1 MTIPGALRLKNW
13 IIGEK
18 NGVISGSTLYDRTLV
33 WLAFGLAAVGFIMV
47 TSASMPVGQRLT
59 DDPFYFAKRD
69 VVYLVVAFLLAL
81 GVMRVSMA
89 TWEKYSLSC

>member
-18 NGVISGSTLYDRTLV
+18 NGVISGTTLYDRTLV
-33 WLAFGLAAVGFIMV
+33 WLAFGLAAIGFIMV

-59 DDPFYFAKRD
+59 DDPF
-69 VVYLVVAFLLAL
+69 
-81 GVMRVSMA
+81 
-89 TWEKYSLSC
+89 

>member
-1 MTIPGALRLKNW
+1 MTIPGALRIKNW
-13 IIGEK
+13 VIGER

-59 DDPFYFAKRD
+59 EDPFYFA
-69 VVYLVVAFLLAL
+69 
-81 GVMRVSMA
+81 
-89 TWEKYSLSC
+89 